1 MVAFTVYKSSK
12 YLFDC
17 VASTDAAPS
26 QPYPTVGLNE
36 LEALRLD
43 AVDVVK
49 RMDYVELDK
58 LIACCRQHPPQTV
71 VVPATHGDI
80 VPFQKFAKYLKDR
93 QRAGVVI
100 LVDER
105 LLILAPLEKD
115 DSRLRCVVVKAKS
128 TAESSAL
135 PSNVTT
141 IRVDEAAP
149 VRPPQTGVQTQ
160 AAIALPPPEPE
171 LASEQRQRGQVR
183 SRKRGRAQQ
192 EDVADTVHDGSS
204 AEPSQS
210 NQAEVAAPTTAP
222 KEELA
227 MLYTL
232 SRIERATT
240 IAQLRQEYEAFN
252 EHYYDVLREWSKPG
266 P

>member
-17 VASTDAAPS
+17 VSSTDSAPS
-26 QPYPTVGLNE
+26 QPYPTVSLNE

-49 RMDYVELDK
+49 RMDYAELDK

-80 VPFQKFAKYLKDR
+80 VPFKKFAKYLKDR

-100 LVDER
+100 LVDGR

-128 TAESSAL
+128 TAETSSAL
-135 PSNVTT
+135 PSNVTR
-141 IRVDEAAP
+141 IRVVEVAS
-149 VRPPQTGVQTQ
+149 VRPPQTQPS
-160 AAIALPPPEPE
+160 IALPEPE
-171 LASEQRQRGQVR
+171 SEQRQRSRVR
-183 SRKRGRAQQ
+183 SHKRGRAQL
-192 EDVADTVHDGSS
+192 EGVPDTARDSSS
-204 AEPSQS
+204 AESTQS
-210 NQAEVAAPTTAP
+210 NQVDAATVP
-222 KEELA
+222 KGKVD
-227 MLYTL
+227 MLYSL

-240 IAQLRQEYEAFN
+240 IAQLRHKYEDFN
-252 EHYYDVLREWSKPG
+252 EHYYNVLREWSKSDPDC
-266 P
+266 